1 MESVERTRE
10 SILAGA
16 RASLPVSVAYS
27 GIGFAA
33 GLVGAEAGMS
43 TAEVGLLSLLVFA
56 GSSQFA
62 FADLYGG
69 AVVTTVSAIFLI
81 NLRMLLY
88 ATALTSRLRPH
99 SLGARFWMGAQLTD
113 ASFALASTLI
123 GSRLERASWFIALQG
138 ATYLSWIAGN
148 LAGAGLGTW
157 AGEVD
162 GFGLE
167 FALGALFAGLLVL
180 QINGPRREK
189 QRRVGVAVAAALFLV
204 ALTEAR
210 PDPLNLIY
218 VSVAA
223 ATLGLAAER
232 LETRRRREGG
242 GSAA

>member
-1 MESVERTRE
+1 MESAGSLRE
-10 SILAGA
+10 SVMAGA

-62 FADLYGG
+62 FADLYSG
-69 AVVTTVSAIFLI
+69 ALVTTVSAVFLI

-88 ATALTSRLRPH
+88 ATALTPRLRAH

-123 GSRLERASWFIALQG
+123 GNRLHRASWFIALQG
-138 ATYLSWIAGN
+138 ATYLAWIAGN
-148 LAGAGLGTW
+148 LAGAGLGSW

-180 QINGPRREK
+180 QMNGPRREK
-189 QRRVGVAVAAALFLV
+189 QRRAGVAVAAGLLLV
-204 ALTEAR
+204 ALSETR

-218 VSVAA
+218 VSVTA
-223 ATLGLAAER
+223 ATLGLGAER
-232 LETRRRREGG
+232 WEARRRAG
-242 GSAA
+242 GSPTA

>member
-1 MESVERTRE
+1 MESAGSLGNSV
-10 SILAGA
+10 LAGI

-62 FADLYGG
+62 FADLYSG
-69 AVVTTVSAIFLI
+69 AVVTTVSAVFLI

-88 ATALTSRLRPH
+88 ATALTPRLREH
-99 SLGARFWMGAQLTD
+99 GLGARFWMGAQLTD
-113 ASFALASTLI
+113 ASFALACTLL
-123 GSRLERASWFIALQG
+123 GTRLQRASWFIALQG

-148 LAGAGLGTW
+148 LAGSGLGTW
-157 AGEVD
+157 VGEVD

-189 QRRVGVAVAAALFLV
+189 QRRVGVAGAAALLLV
-204 ALTEAR
+204 ALSEIR

-232 LETRRRREGG
+232 LEAQRRRAGG